1 MSPDPLK
8 ILAVDDEH
16 LLLKALER
24 AVKGRS
30 LEINTAATT
39 RQALEEIERCDF
51 DLFMLDF
58 DIDDQDRQDLLQ
70 TIDERCPFIP
80 IIIMTTSDRK
90 SPELNEAIKSRRKQG
105 SWHLLEKPFSL
116 DRLISYVDVIFQ
128 NQGNVKYCPNSLSVS
143 YDQEKRYEFRRPH
156 VQPVNFSFKSMIDG
170 VVRRISANGILTDI
184 SDCGTGI
191 LAHKQ
196 VHPEQVISFEN
207 EFIKQNGIVAW
218 SVMLD
223 SETCRFGVQFC

>member
-8 ILAVDDEH
+8 ILAIDDEH
-16 LLLKALER
+16 LLLRALER
-24 AVKGRS
+24 AGKGRS

-39 RQALEEIERCDF
+39 GQALEEIERCDF

-90 SPELNEAIKSRRKQG
+90 SADLNEAIRSRRKQG

-156 VQPVNFSFKSMIDG
+156 VQPVNFSFKSKIDG
-170 VVRRISANGILTDI
+170 ADKRISTNGILTDI
-184 SDCGTGI
+184 SECGSGI
-191 LAHKQ
+191 LAHQQ
-196 VHPEQVISFEN
+196 VHPEQVISFED

-223 SETCRFGVQFC
+223 NETCRFGVQFC

>member
-1 MSPDPLK
+1 MSPDPLR
-8 ILAVDDEH
+8 ILAIDDEH
-16 LLLKALER
+16 LLLRALER
-24 AVKGRS
+24 AGKGRS

-39 RQALEEIERCDF
+39 RHALEEIERCDF

-70 TIDERCPFIP
+70 TIDESCPFVP

-90 SPELNEAIKSRRKQG
+90 SCELNEAIKARRKQG
-105 SWHLLEKPFSL
+105 TWHLLEKPFSL
-116 DRLISYVDVIFQ
+116 DRLISFVDVIFQ

-156 VQPVNFSFKSMIDG
+156 VQPVNFSFKSMVDG
-170 VVRRISANGILTDI
+170 TVKRIFANGILTDI
-184 SDCGTGI
+184 SDCGSGI

-196 VHPEQVISFEN
+196 VKPEQVISFED

-218 SVMLD
+218 SVMID